1 MASFG
6 NSSTVSLS
14 KGINTLIGLN
24 NAGKS
29 VLIKA
34 LPILHDN
41 LDTGLLSIRVG
52 QSSGNITLCLK
63 EITMDD
69 AFVIVAYSLLQS
81 VMTSLSQMC
90 ASVIKIQESNSSS
103 DNTDLR
109 LSQS

>member
-1 MASFG
+1 
-6 NSSTVSLS
+6 
-14 KGINTLIGLN
+14 
-24 NAGKS
+24 
-29 VLIKA
+29 
-34 LPILHDN
+34 
-41 LDTGLLSIRVG
+41 
-52 QSSGNITLCLK
+52 
-63 EITMDD
+63 MDD